1 MVVGAMAGS
10 AANNPNVPQGPFE
23 GMAAMMSPGPQPSPG
38 APGVGPNGTTPN
50 AKRPM
55 DRATID
61 VAQGGSRLMSQ
72 EDLSAG
78 FYNLL
83 QLQQRDETF
92 TKSVAECTH
101 YNAQLLNALVT
112 RVNTL
117 EASAVAQTSTTE
129 QLTADVRKALG
140 MLEDSDKGKD
150 QALRKEHS
158 QAWQQ

>member
-1 MVVGAMAGS
+1 
-10 AANNPNVPQGPFE
+10 
-23 GMAAMMSPGPQPSPG
+23 
-38 APGVGPNGTTPN
+38 
-50 AKRPM
+50 
-55 DRATID
+55 
-61 VAQGGSRLMSQ
+61 MSQ

-78 FYNLL
+78 FANPLS
-83 QLQQRDETF
+83 LQQRDETF

-140 MLEDSDKGKD
+140 MLEDSDKGRP
-150 QALRKEHS
+150 QQEIGSLGEHPV
-158 QAWQQ
+158 AAGN